1 MFLISAPDMDSI
13 QRQAI
18 ILAKINDL
26 RKEYLLVKGRI
37 NIVDRRR
44 KKIKKRKRELLKRS
58 VLDKAALTNTSK

>member
-1 MFLISAPDMDSI
+1 LFLISAPDMDSI